1 MKKEYLI
8 KGVMLLIPQKIWLK
22 MKLITIFLFLVTFCL
37 QANNTYSQNVTVN
50 LNLENVSLT
59 DVFKEIEKQS
69 DYRFFFNN
77 TILSE
82 MKRQNVNTGDKD
94 ISSIL
99 DQLFEGTDISY
110 KLVDK
115 YIVITSKKDDIN
127 PLLKQVDKLVQ
138 VTGVI
143 TDEARES
150 VIGANVSVKGTTIGT
165 ITDAEGRFLLN
176 IPENS
181 TLLISY
187 IGYLPQEIL
196 VKNKSSLEIV
206 LREDT
211 QNLEEV
217 VVVGYGVQKKA
228 NLTGAVATISSK
240 ELEDRPVTNA
250 VQALQ
255 GKIANFNVYNSD
267 GGPGSRSS
275 FNIRGYAGLE
285 DGKGATY
292 SPLVI
297 IDGVTGYFDDLNP
310 NDIET
315 LTVLKDAAAS
325 AIYGAQAAYGVILI
339 TTKSGK
345 KNEKPVISYN
355 NNFSFNSPTV
365 LPKTAG
371 SLEFARLFR
380 ESSINDGGGGVIDLE
395 TMDRIEKY
403 YNNPGS
409 IPNNVSQLDNPD
421 RWSDWGDGRSNANE
435 DWANAMFKSNQL
447 NQSHNISIRGGSQ
460 LSTYMM
466 SLGYLKDGG
475 KLRYYDDNYQRYN
488 AALKVN
494 TDVTK
499 WLTVGM
505 NARYAREK
513 NVTPAYYMDPEGGV
527 NNLINWIWVVW
538 PTIPVLDPNGHFSPA
553 GRMAFINQA
562 NPNTTYTNNFWG
574 TVNALFK
581 ILPGWTAN
589 IDFTYNKYATK
600 QTYSKGLI
608 YSWSVNNEP
617 YLDSSSQ
624 ETTQVWQKANN
635 DDFTSMNA
643 YTTYEKSLHEHNF
656 KLMVGMQQE
665 YKKNWSESVS
675 KMGLVLPEQPSI
687 STATGKVDASDRLD
701 HYTTMGFFG
710 RLNYDYNGRYLFEF
724 NLRRDGSSR
733 YAEGHKWGTFPAFS
747 VGWNIAK
754 EIFFKPYT
762 SIFSELRLRGSWGEL
777 GNMRGKEYQY
787 ISTISYDPAFRYIM
801 ENQLIG
807 AFGTPSLIAYNTW
820 EKNKTLD
827 FGIDITSL
835 DNRLNVSF
843 DWYRRDIIGLIT
855 KGQTVPAVL
864 GAESPSTNNA
874 DIRNKGWELTIGWK
888 HFVQIGSKPLNY
900 GLSFN
905 LSDYQG
911 TVLQYSNPK
920 GLIDD
925 WYVGKKMGEIWGY
938 TTDHIMT
945 DPAEAERMNASEA
958 QKLFGSNWAPGDM
971 VYKDL
976 DNSGAIDYGNKTL
989 DDHGDLS
996 IIGNNTPRY
1005 NFGFGINGEWNGF
1018 DFSAFFQ
1025 GTAKRD
1031 LWLSGRLAWGLGGGQ
1046 WGSNVWENTLDCWRE
1061 DGSNMNPYWPRFYLG
1076 NTSKNLQTQ
1085 TKYLDSGAY
1094 CRLKNIQFG
1103 YSIPR
1108 HIISH
1113 IGLQR
1118 ARFYFSGDNLLT
1130 ISGINSNFD
1139 PEAPADNVYP
1149 LSKSVSF
1156 GINLTF

>member
-37 QANNTYSQNVTVN
+37 QANNTYSQNATVN

-59 DVFKEIEKQS
+59 DVFREIEKQS
-69 DYRFFFNN
+69 DYRFFFNSTVLN
-77 TILSE
+77 AV
-82 MKRQNVNTGDKD
+82 KKQNVKTGEKS
-94 ISSIL
+94 ITAIL
-99 DQLFEGTDISY
+99 DQLFEGTDIGY
-110 KLVDK
+110 KLIDR
-115 YIVITSKKDDIN
+115 YIVITSKKDEPVFIPGQSDRMI
-127 PLLKQVDKLVQ
+127 PIVGTVVDDR
-138 VTGVI
+138 G
-143 TDEARES
+143 EP

-165 ITDAEGRFLLN
+165 ITDASGKFTLDVPGGSSLLV
-176 IPENS
+176 
-181 TLLISY
+181 SY
-187 IGYLPQEIL
+187 IGYLSQEI
-196 VKNKSSLEIV
+196 VVGNKSAFDIV
-206 LREDT
+206 LVEDS

-228 NLTGAVATISSK
+228 NLTGAVATVGAK

-250 VQALQ
+250 AQALQ
-255 GKIANFNVYNSD
+255 GKIANLNIYNSN
-267 GGPGSRSS
+267 GGPGSKAS
-275 FNIRGYAGLE
+275 FNIRGYAGLGE
-285 DGKGATY
+285 TY

-345 KNEKPVISYN
+345 KNEKTVITYN

-395 TMDRIEKY
+395 TMERIEKY

-409 IPNNVSQLDNPD
+409 IPNNVPQLDNPD

-435 DWANAMFKSNQL
+435 DWAKAMFKSNQL
-447 NQSHNISIRGGSQ
+447 NQSHNISIQGGSQ
-460 LSTYMM
+460 SSTYMM
-466 SLGYLKDGG
+466 SLGYLNDGG
-475 KLRYYDDNYQRYN
+475 KLRYYDDYYQRYN
-488 AALKVN
+488 AMAKIN
-494 TDVTK
+494 TDITK

-505 NARYAREK
+505 NVRYAREK
-513 NVTPAYYMDPEGGV
+513 SVTPAYYMDPAGGV
-527 NNLINWIWVVW
+527 NSLINWIWVVW

-562 NPNTTYTNNFWG
+562 NPNTTYTDNFWG

-589 IDFTYNKYATK
+589 VDFTYNKWATK

-624 ETTQVWQKANN
+624 ETTQVWQNANN

-643 YTTYEKSLHEHNF
+643 YTTYEKGISGHNF
-656 KLMVGMQQE
+656 KVMVGMQQE
-665 YKKNWSESVS
+665 YKKNWGEYSN
-675 KMGLVLPEQPSI
+675 KMGLVLPDQPSI
-687 STATGKVDASDRLD
+687 STATGKIEASDRMD

-710 RLNYDYNGRYLFEF
+710 RLNYDYEGRYLFEF
-724 NLRRDGSSR
+724 DLRRDGSSR

-747 VGWNIAK
+747 AGWNIAK
-754 EIFFKPYT
+754 EKFFQPYT
-762 SIFSELRLRGSWGEL
+762 SLFSELRLRGSWGEL

-787 ISTISYDPAFRYIM
+787 ISTIPYNSSTRYIM
-801 ENQLIG
+801 DTQLIG
-807 AFGTPSLIAYNTW
+807 SFGSPSMIAYNTW

-827 FGIDITSL
+827 FGIDISSL
-835 DNRLNVSF
+835 NNRLNVSF
-843 DWYRRDIIGLIT
+843 DWYRRDVIGLIT

-888 HFVQIGSKPLNY
+888 HSVMVAAKSLNY

-911 TVLQYSNPK
+911 TVMRYSNPK

-938 TTDHIMT
+938 TTDHIMV
-945 DPAEAERMNASEA
+945 DPAEAEAMNASGA

-971 VYKDL
+971 KYKDL
-976 DNSGAIDYGNKTL
+976 DKSGSIDYGNKTL

-996 IIGNNTPRY
+996 IIGNNTPRF
-1005 NFGFGINGEWNGF
+1005 NFGFGVNAEWNGF
-1018 DFSAFFQ
+1018 DFSAFLQ

-1061 DGSNMNPYWPRFYLG
+1061 DGSNQNPYWPRFYLG
-1076 NTSKNLQTQ
+1076 NTGKNLQTQ
-1085 TKYLDSGAY
+1085 TKYLNSGAY
-1094 CRLKNIQFG
+1094 CRLKNLQFG
-1103 YSIPR
+1103 YSLPKQ
-1108 HIISH
+1108 IISH

-1130 ISGINSNFD
+1130 ISGINENFD
-1139 PEAPADNVYP
+1139 PESPADNIYP